1 MMATVGCDDDD
12 KATNETGCFPERGQ
26 VHREKAVEELKSKTG
41 VDFHK
46 FWGLAQFSLAAV
58 VWGGNGH
65 GAKHELGPGIIGGGV
80 PCSRTYLACFGPAV
94 LGRQLIRLDGIERIR
109 TENWQ
114 IQGLMFNLMR
124 MDPSSIAGFTRK
136 NKQSAILTW

>member
-58 VWGGNGH
+58 VWGGMGMGQSTNWGLVSSVE
-65 GAKHELGPGIIGGGV
+65 GCL
-80 PCSRTYLACFGPAV
+80 V
-94 LGRQLIRLDGIERIR
+94 LGLIWPASAQLYSGG
-109 TENWQ
+109 N
-114 IQGLMFNLMR
+114 
-124 MDPSSIAGFTRK
+124 
-136 NKQSAILTW
+136 